1 MPRKQITLPRH
12 LNEFVCTVS
21 DKTGISQSAVISFS
35 LKKLVDL
42 YNAYIDND
50 CVDVFFYKVSEFYK
64 NYFIS
69 SLPRGKKFKEVN
81 FEKKKTF

>member
-1 MPRKQITLPRH
+1 MPRKQITLPQH
-12 LNEFVCTVS
+12 LKQFVSSVS

-42 YNAYIDND
+42 YNAYVDNN

-64 NYFIS
+64 NYFIQ
-69 SLPRGKKFKEVN
+69 SLPRGKKSKEVHS
-81 FEKKKTF
+81 EKKKTL